1 MEDLI
6 SGSYGDVW
14 FVSPQFSDYW
24 AQQSGEPGLYPGSV
38 IDRLCDLEH
47 AGLKFHVCKMGV
59 TI

>member
-24 AQQSGEPGLYPGSV
+24 AQQSGELGLYPGSV
-38 IDRLCDLEH
+38 VDRLCDL
-47 AGLKFHVCKMGV
+47 
-59 TI
+59 